1 MTDAGRSVRQGE
13 PARSL
18 RRPPS
23 ADHLS
28 LHVGSG
34 RFRGLPGLLAFGRQH
49 PHLAHLHATPRSCS
63 CPRTARQDRALPGAD
78 GLDRPV
84 VFPVRERLQFDF
96 HVTTDEAVARVEDN
110 YQDKAT
116 LERKGETYHLN
127 GEQPGLSVFLCV
139 GRQYFSHLLDLWAR
153 ARGVAGHVPVPRPD
167 AARPTGGLREFTRRM
182 AADLEQWRILG
193 PPPGQVD
200 KRPGNSDAGCHSAED
215 RVTMRSPS
223 GNVASQP

>member
-1 MTDAGRSVRQGE
+1 MPVVRYGKASLLDLFDGRHQLIICHFMLDPDVSEGC
-13 PARSL
+13 PDCS
-18 RRPPS
+18 
-23 ADHLS
+23 HL
-28 LHVGSG
+28 VDNIPIW
-34 RFRGLPGLLAFGRQH
+34 RIYTR
-49 PHLAHLHATPRSCS
+49 HLARARV
-63 CPRTARQDRALPGAD
+63 PRTARQDRALPGAD

-96 HVTTDEAVARVEDN
+96 HVTTDEAVARVEHN